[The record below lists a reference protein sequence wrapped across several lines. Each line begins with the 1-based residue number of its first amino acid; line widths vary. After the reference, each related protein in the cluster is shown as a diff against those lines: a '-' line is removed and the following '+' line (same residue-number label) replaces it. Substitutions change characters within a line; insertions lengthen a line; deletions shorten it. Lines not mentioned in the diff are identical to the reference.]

1 MSDTVSNELIYELLK
16 RMNVEFAR
24 MREDMSDIKVR
35 IGSLEEHVG
44 AIVVSIAAIN
54 HRLDRHDDRFNLI
67 EKRLGL
73 IDA

>member
-1 MSDTVSNELIYELLK
+1 MAETVTNDLIYELLK
-16 RMNVEFAR
+16 RVNQRIGRIE
-24 MREDMSDIKVR
+24 EDMSDIKIR

-54 HRLDRHDDRFNLI
+54 HRLDRNDDRFDLI

>member
-1 MSDTVSNELIYELLK
+1 VSDTVSNELIYELLK
-16 RMNVEFAR
+16 RVNQRVGRIE
-24 MREDMSDIKVR
+24 EDISDIKIR

-44 AIVVSIAAIN
+44 AIVVSIAAMN
-54 HRLDRHDDRFNLI
+54 HRLDRHDARFDLI